1 MVVAS
6 NFAPGT
12 TAADIESVMR
22 GVGGEILYCR
32 LVAATPTVIAEM
44 GFPELVNADKVIA
57 TFNNKKVSCHL
68 VSDETFVEGARTEAN
83 GKYRLMADCSTCT

>member
-32 LVAATPTVIAEM
+32 LVASQPTVIAEM
-44 GFPELVNADKVIA
+44 GFPELSNADKVIA
-57 TFNNKKVSCHL
+57 TFNNKKVCC
-68 VSDETFVEGARTEAN
+68 DEERECRERERESSELTSITG
-83 GKYRLMADCSTCT
+83 